1 MCPVFL
7 CVQSRWANAADHA
20 IRVRAHDREIATHT
34 EHNVYIVCVCG
45 IVCVC
50 VWGGMLDWVS
60 VRDRFPPPKMSE

>member
-50 VWGGMLDWVS
+50 VGRYARLG
-60 VRDRFPPPKMSE
+60 